1 MNIVIIGAGAIGL
14 LLYKQIKDN
23 LPIDNKL
30 QIVSNKQPTP
40 SQYQFENLD
49 GLLTNVSLTAANR
62 GSISQADII
71 IICVK
76 AFQVVDVIEQHCE
89 NLKKSASITLSH
101 NGMGVYEALPD
112 SLKAQH
118 PIYALLTTNGS
129 KKNADWSVT
138 HTGIGHYDFGLL
150 NSDVF
155 IDHYAHTALLKAV
168 IPNINYHE
176 DIKEKQ
182 WQKLAINCVINPI
195 TALNNIKNGDVLKPE
210 FSALKKQL
218 IDEFVNIAKLEG
230 IEFNADILTQT
241 INQVAL
247 NTSANISSMLSDVQA
262 KKATEVD
269 YINGYLTAVAKRHST
284 TSFSI
289 THKKTTEQI
298 KRLIDQ

>member
-14 LLYKQIKDN
+14 LLHKQIKDN
-23 LPIDNKL
+23 LPLNNKL
-30 QIVSNKQPTP
+30 QIASNKQPTP

-49 GLLTNVSLTAANR
+49 GLLTNIPLTAANR
-62 GSISQADII
+62 ESISQADII

-76 AFQVVDVIEQHCE
+76 AFQVVNVIEQHCE
-89 NLKKSASITLSH
+89 NLNKSASIVLSH

-112 SLKAQH
+112 SLKIQH

-150 NSDVF
+150 NNGVL
-155 IDHYAHTALLKAV
+155 IDHNAHAAFLKAV

-182 WQKLAINCVINPI
+182 WQKLAINSVINPI

-210 FSALKKQL
+210 FSTLKKQL
-218 IDEFVNIAKLEG
+218 IDEFVRIAESEGVHFDADSLEYS
-230 IEFNADILTQT
+230 
-241 INQVAL
+241 INQVAS
-247 NTSANISSMLSDVQA
+247 NTAENTSSMLSDVIS
-262 KKATEVD
+262 KRKTEIEF
-269 YINGYLTAVAKRHST
+269 INGYLGLIANKHNKNRLAK
-284 TSFSI
+284 
-289 THKKTTEQI
+289 THCELVERI
-298 KRLIDQ
+298 NNLI